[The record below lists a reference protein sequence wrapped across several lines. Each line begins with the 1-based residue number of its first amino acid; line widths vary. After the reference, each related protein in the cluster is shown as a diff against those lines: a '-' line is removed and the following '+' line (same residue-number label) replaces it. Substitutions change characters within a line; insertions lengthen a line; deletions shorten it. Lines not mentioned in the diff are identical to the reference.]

1 MPITKESRK
10 NLPGR
15 GEGKLKKTVRETF
28 TKVFNDLQTDP
39 YCNLLAFAKKY
50 PRDFYQISAKLIP
63 LEINASVAATVT
75 WNETKTYEAEQKA
88 DKGA

>member
-39 YCNLLAFAKKY
+39 YCNLLAFAKKH

-88 DKGA
+88 DKSA